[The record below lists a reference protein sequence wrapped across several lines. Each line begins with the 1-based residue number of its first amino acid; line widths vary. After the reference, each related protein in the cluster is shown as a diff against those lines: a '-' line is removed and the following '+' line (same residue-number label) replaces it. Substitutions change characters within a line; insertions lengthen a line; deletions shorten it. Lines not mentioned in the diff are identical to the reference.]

1 MTKQE
6 KIDILWEMMW
16 LNFRYNFLWG
26 TTSHS
31 VIGLCYCFEEVVN
44 FKLRRLKH
52 HIPEIFQHRKIQ
64 GGVNGYWWSYEGR
77 FIPWWERHIAIWKT
91 IRQLK
96 KS

>member
-6 KIDILWEMMW
+6 KIDILKKMMK

-26 TTSHS
+26 TTNHS
-31 VIGLCYCFEEVVN
+31 VIGLCYCFEKVVN
-44 FKLRRLKH
+44 FKLKRLEH
-52 HIPEIFQHRKIQ
+52 HIPEIFQHRKKHVVD
-64 GGVNGYWWSYEGR
+64 GGYWWSHEGR
-77 FIPWWERHIAIWKT
+77 LIPWWERHKAIWKT